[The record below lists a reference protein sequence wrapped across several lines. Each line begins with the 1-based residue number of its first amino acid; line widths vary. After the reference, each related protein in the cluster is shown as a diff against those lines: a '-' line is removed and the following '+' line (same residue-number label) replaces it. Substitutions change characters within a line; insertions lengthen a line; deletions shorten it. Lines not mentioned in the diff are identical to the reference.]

1 MGLCFIIKDTS
12 IIKFVLSSQFTDI
25 DDICDVEDLLQ
36 DELARCYNIGSRLR
50 LRPSTIATIKKEASD
65 LSDAMTMILTN
76 WLQHNYNVERFGPPT
91 WKALVEAVKAP
102 NGGNNTAL
110 AEEIARK
117 HPRLTPPGKGASKG
131 ASHTLLEGARTQ
143 LYHR

>member
-1 MGLCFIIKDTS
+1 M
-12 IIKFVLSSQFTDI
+12 TDI
-25 DDICDVEDLLQ
+25 DDIYDIEDLLQ
-36 DELARCYNIGSRLR
+36 NELARCHHIGSRLKI
-50 LRPSTIATIKKEASD
+50 RPSTLATIKKEASD
-65 LSDAMTMILTN
+65 LADAMRMILTN
-76 WLQHNYNVERFGPPT
+76 WLQRNYNVERFGPPT

-131 ASHTLLEGARTQ
+131 ASHTLQTGTMTGITKLIGMVSNLLPVIHMTSIC
-143 LYHR
+143 L